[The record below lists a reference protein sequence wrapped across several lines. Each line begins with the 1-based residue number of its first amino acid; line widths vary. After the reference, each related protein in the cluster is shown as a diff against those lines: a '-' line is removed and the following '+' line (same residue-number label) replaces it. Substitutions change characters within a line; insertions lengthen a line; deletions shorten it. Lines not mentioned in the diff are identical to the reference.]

1 MLNKHLFNVLFIGA
15 VLFLSIV
22 YSYHRELFKRPH
34 AIHTWRQCDGAQ
46 MALNYYQEDMNFFE
60 PRLSLCVGND
70 GKMGSEFPIVYYAAA
85 CLYKIFG
92 FHEGFI
98 RLISICFFYTGLFF
112 LFKTI
117 SLFLDD
123 RFYGVVIS
131 LMFFTS
137 PLVID
142 YAFNFLPDVP
152 AISLTFIAYYYVL
165 GYFKNRTSNSLWIAT
180 FFFAFAGLLKVT
192 ALIGYFGII
201 GVMALQLLFA
211 LAKAN
216 MSSVTVPK
224 KAFIGLLILPVLIT
238 ALWVSYI
245 KHYNIANNN
254 TYFLTTTRPYW
265 NMTSGAIAEVWDW
278 LHHRWM
284 HAITYRGFL
293 YCIPFLFLLA
303 FTLITRKT
311 FRPLLWL
318 LIVTVQCVAYF
329 ILFFAQFKVHDY
341 YLLPFIIIPVMLITL
356 LLFQLKERNSSLLS
370 SVFSKSVI
378 FLVLLAMVVYGRRV
392 NTKRDYHD
400 GWSYCDAFY
409 YIEPELVSHGIKKED
424 KIISI
429 GDGSS
434 GISLYFMNRRGWTS
448 MTLTHPIAVSDIKD
462 CLAKGSKYIALNTQ
476 VEGTMAEEAKQKYLN
491 NEVLFINGIKFYKL
505 TQDKQ

>member
-1 MLNKHLFNVLFIGA
+1 MHYSKFYFSLLFIVSIF
-15 VLFLSIV
+15 VLSWL
-22 YSYHRELFKRPH
+22 YDYPTELFKRPH

-60 PRLSLCVGND
+60 PRLSLCDGND

-98 RLISICFFYTGLFF
+98 RLISLCFFYTGLFF

-117 SLFLDD
+117 SLFLED
-123 RFYGVVIS
+123 RFYGLILS

-165 GYFKNRTSNSLWIAT
+165 VYYKNRTNSSLWFAT

-201 GVMALQLLFA
+201 GVMGLHLLYS
-211 LAKAN
+211 LAKGN
-216 MSSVTVPK
+216 MSVITVPK
-224 KAFIGLLILPVLIT
+224 KSLIGFFILPVLVTGI
-238 ALWVSYI
+238 WVSYI
-245 KHYNIANNN
+245 KQYNISNDN

-265 NMTSGAIAEVWDW
+265 NMTPEAISEVWDW
-278 LHHRWM
+278 LQHRWM

-293 YCIPFLFLLA
+293 YTIPFLLLLTV
-303 FTLITRKT
+303 TLITRRT
-311 FRPLLWL
+311 IRTALWL
-318 LIVTVQCVAYF
+318 LLVIAQCIAYF
-329 ILFFAQFKVHDY
+329 ILFFAQFKAHDY
-341 YLLPFIIIPVMLITL
+341 YLLPFVIIPIVLVSL
-356 LLFQLKERNSSLLS
+356 LLFQLKERNFDLFNSMFTKSL
-370 SVFSKSVI
+370 I
-378 FLVLLAMVVYGRRV
+378 FLLFCSMVVYGKRI
-392 NTKRDYHD
+392 NAKRDYHD

-409 YIEPELVSHGIKKED
+409 YIEPELLKHGIQRED
-424 KIISI
+424 KIVSV
-429 GDGSS
+429 GDASS
-434 GISLYFMNRRGWTS
+434 GISLYFMNRRGWTE
-448 MTLTHPIAVSDIKD
+448 MTLS
-462 CLAKGSKYIALNTQ
+462 SKYIEDYITKGAKYIAINTQ
-476 VEGTMAEEAKQKYLN
+476 IEGSMSEEVKQKYLHK
-491 NEVLFINGIKFYKL
+491 EVLAINGIRFYKL
-505 TQDKQ
+505 IPHNH